1 VQGAQG
7 LGFIGQSF
15 SYTAK
20 ARTAM
25 RTINACVRRVPEID
39 VFSDEGDTLDEVWG
53 RSHPKGHGCEAPPH
67 ASTQAAFLE

>member
-1 VQGAQG
+1 
-7 LGFIGQSF
+7 
-15 SYTAK
+15 
-20 ARTAM
+20 M